1 MAISKFIKI
10 GLTGGIGSGKSTVS
24 ELLKENGIVIIDADK
39 ISREVLEIYPDLN
52 KAIKEQFGEKFF
64 DSGKLNRRKLGNHV
78 FKNKLLREQLENIMI
93 PFIKSQIFK
102 AIEKCIDRG
111 ESMCVVDAPTLIE
124 HNLHECMDV
133 NILVWVDRKT
143 QIERVIKRDVLDYDE
158 VMNRINSQMPLDEKR
173 RFVDYIIDNTG
184 SMDATKE
191 QTEHIIHN
199 IKVMGGLG

>member
-52 KAIKEQFGEKFF
+52 EAIKEQFGEEFF

-78 FKNKLLREQLENIMI
+78 FKNRLLREQLENIMI

-102 AIEKCIDRG
+102 AIEKCIDIG
-111 ESMCVVDAPTLIE
+111 ESMFVVDAPTLIE

-143 QIERVIKRDVLDYDE
+143 QIERVKKRDGLDYDE

-191 QTEHIIHN
+191 QTEYIIHN